1 MSKNIEQKLTES
13 LLNRICKHLSEK
25 NIQLSKITQDGRINS
40 AANETEITK
49 ELKIFEAQNEDMKE
63 LGLKIGIPNITN
75 NRAWYDFS
83 IESDD
88 DSKDFFAP
96 VNIKVTDV
104 ETGAADNLNCKMG
117 LFYANTG
124 LRPELIELEDGKSFG
139 NSNDWDRFL
148 ELLDKNMAQNK
159 NRDYYFLVVN
169 KKNPEDVFWN
179 SLRQLETLVPNGNN
193 PPFQCI
199 WKKNRNRVER
209 TYAEARTFMFSA
221 LQETFNKRAQPKFAF
236 DRTNAKYIGIQTDFP
251 PEPTTEE

>member
-1 MSKNIEQKLTES
+1 MSKNIEQKLTETI
-13 LLNRICKHLSEK
+13 LGRICKRLSARD
-25 NIQLSKITQDGRINS
+25 ITLSKITQDGRINS
-40 AANETEITK
+40 AANETEIIE
-49 ELKIFEAQNEDMKE
+49 ELKLFEAEDELIQE

-83 IESDD
+83 IESND

-96 VNIKVTDV
+96 VNIKVTDL
-104 ETGAADNLNCKMG
+104 ETGAPDNLNCKMG

-148 ELLDKNMAQNK
+148 ELLDQNMAKDKNK
-159 NRDYYFLVVN
+159 DYYFLVVN
-169 KKNPEDVFWN
+169 KKNPTDVFWN

-193 PPFQCI
+193 PPFQCT
-199 WKKNRNRVER
+199 WKKNRTRVER
-209 TYAEARTFMFSA
+209 TYVEARTFMLST

-236 DRTNAKYIGIQTDFP
+236 DRTNAKYIGIKTDFP
-251 PEPTTEE
+251 VESTEE